1 MMYLVIV
8 FLMMFA
14 IIIGLFN
21 SYRNMVK
28 QYNLQLGLNRKIME
42 VVKKRAD
49 CWMKI
54 FNVVD

>member
-1 MMYLVIV
+1 MYSLIV
-8 FLMMFA
+8 FVFLTMFA

-42 VVKKRAD
+42 VVKKRAESLD
-49 CWMKI
+49 ENIQW
-54 FNVVD
+54 

>member
-1 MMYLVIV
+1 MYSLIV
-8 FLMMFA
+8 FLTMLA

-42 VVKKRAD
+42 VVKKRAELLD
-49 CWMKI
+49 ENIQW
-54 FNVVD
+54 

>member
-49 CWMKI
+49 L
-54 FNVVD
+54 VDENIQW